1 LRPDKG
7 QKIFYM
13 KAKMRQ
19 SRTLGYFTA
28 FVALGMASAALG
40 PALPSLADHT
50 RSQLSEISF
59 LFTAHAL
66 GYLLGS
72 FQGGRLYD
80 RIPGHPLIAV
90 VLIAMA
96 AMLALVPLMSFL
108 WALALVMLILGVAG
122 GAVDVGGN
130 TMLVWV
136 HGRKVGPF
144 MNGLH
149 FCFGA
154 GSFLSP
160 IILAMSL
167 SLSGDVTWGYW
178 VLALAMVPAAIW
190 LFPLPSPTAQ
200 AAPDGSVE
208 ERDIA
213 SSAND
218 KGTGTGHRTNRLILL
233 IALLL
238 FLYVAAEA
246 AFGGWI
252 FTYARDS
259 KLAAA
264 ASAAYLTSAFWGA
277 LTFGRL
283 LAIPIAARVRPIR
296 ILFADLAGCLAS
308 LGTILLWPDSPLAL
322 WVGTLGL
329 GFSMASIF
337 PTAISLAERHLP
349 ITGQAT
355 GWFLVGAS
363 AGAMFLPWLIG
374 QMYDERGP
382 QVAMMLIAI
391 DLVVALGI
399 LITWT
404 LYASPVDTTR
414 QVVV

>member
-1 LRPDKG
+1 MNANK
-7 QKIFYM
+7 
-13 KAKMRQ
+13 RQ
-19 SRTLGYFTA
+19 SKTLGYFTA
-28 FVALGMASAALG
+28 FAALGMATAALG

-50 RSQLSEISF
+50 RSQLNEISF

-66 GYLLGS
+66 GYLVGS

-90 VLIAMA
+90 VLITMA
-96 AMLALVPLMSFL
+96 AMLALVPLVSLL

-130 TMLVWV
+130 TLLVWV
-136 HGRKVGPF
+136 HGRNVGPY

-149 FCFGA
+149 FFFGA

-160 IILAMSL
+160 IILAISL
-167 SLSGDVTWGYW
+167 SLSDDVTWGYW
-178 VLALAMVPAAIW
+178 ALALAMVPAAIW
-190 LFPLPSPTAQ
+190 LFRLPSPVARATSGGSGEEHDTAPS
-200 AAPDGSVE
+200 AGDTGSG
-208 ERDIA
+208 R
-213 SSAND
+213 
-218 KGTGTGHRTNRLILL
+218 GRRTNRLIFL

-259 KLAAA
+259 NLAAA

-283 LAIPIAARVRPIR
+283 LAVPIAARVRPIR
-296 ILFADLAGCLAS
+296 ILFADLGGCLAS
-308 LGTILLWPDSPLAL
+308 LGAILLWPDSPLAL
-322 WVGTLGL
+322 WAGTLGL

-337 PTAISLAERHLP
+337 PTAISLAERYLP
-349 ITGQAT
+349 ITGRAT

-374 QMYDERGP
+374 QVYDVQWP
-382 QVAMMLIAI
+382 QVTMVVIAV
-391 DLVVALGI
+391 DLVVALAI
-399 LITWT
+399 LVTWT
-404 LYASPVDTTR
+404 LYAVPVDTTR

>member
-1 LRPDKG
+1 MNANK
-7 QKIFYM
+7 
-13 KAKMRQ
+13 RQ
-19 SRTLGYFTA
+19 SKTLGYFTA
-28 FVALGMASAALG
+28 FVALGMATAALG

-50 RSQLSEISF
+50 RSQLNEISF

-66 GYLLGS
+66 GYLVGS

-90 VLIAMA
+90 VLITMA
-96 AMLALVPLMSFL
+96 AMLALVPLVSLL

-130 TMLVWV
+130 TLFVWV
-136 HGRKVGPF
+136 HGRNVGPY

-149 FCFGA
+149 FFFGA

-160 IILAMSL
+160 IILAISL
-167 SLSGDVTWGYW
+167 SLSDDVTWGYW
-178 VLALAMVPAAIW
+178 ALAVGMVPAAIW
-190 LFPLPSPTAQ
+190 LFRLPSPDARATSGGSGGEHDTAPS
-200 AAPDGSVE
+200 AGDTGSG
-208 ERDIA
+208 R
-213 SSAND
+213 
-218 KGTGTGHRTNRLILL
+218 GRRTNRLIFL

-259 KLAAA
+259 NLAAA

-283 LAIPIAARVRPIR
+283 LAVPIAARVRPIR
-296 ILFADLAGCLAS
+296 ILFADLGGCLAS
-308 LGTILLWPDSPLAL
+308 LGAILLWPESPLAL

-337 PTAISLAERHLP
+337 PTAISLAERYLP
-349 ITGQAT
+349 ITGRAT

-374 QMYDERGP
+374 QVYDVRWP
-382 QVAMMLIAI
+382 QVTMVVIAV
-391 DLVVALGI
+391 DLVVALAI
-399 LITWT
+399 LVTWT
-404 LYASPVDTTR
+404 LYAVPVDTTR

>member
-1 LRPDKG
+1 
-7 QKIFYM
+7 M
-13 KAKMRQ
+13 NANMRQ
-19 SRTLGYFTA
+19 SKTLGYFTA
-28 FVALGMASAALG
+28 FVALGMATAALG

-50 RSQLSEISF
+50 RSQLNEISF

-66 GYLLGS
+66 GYLVGS

-80 RIPGHPLIAV
+80 RIPGHPLMAV
-90 VLIAMA
+90 VLITMA
-96 AMLALVPLMSFL
+96 AMLALVPLVSLL

-130 TMLVWV
+130 TLLVWV
-136 HGRKVGPF
+136 HGRNVGPY

-149 FCFGA
+149 FFFGA

-160 IILAMSL
+160 IILAISL
-167 SLSGDVTWGYW
+167 SLSNDVTWGYW
-178 VLALAMVPAAIW
+178 ALALAMVPAAIW
-190 LFPLPSPTAQ
+190 LFRLPSPVGRATSGGSGEEHDTAPS
-200 AAPDGSVE
+200 AGDTGSG
-208 ERDIA
+208 R
-213 SSAND
+213 
-218 KGTGTGHRTNRLILL
+218 GRRTNRLIFL

-259 KLAAA
+259 SLAAA
-264 ASAAYLTSAFWGA
+264 TSAAYLTSAFWGA

-283 LAIPIAARVRPIR
+283 LAVPIAARVRPIR
-296 ILFADLAGCLAS
+296 ILFADLGGCLAS
-308 LGTILLWPDSPLAL
+308 LGAILLWPDSPLAL
-322 WVGTLGL
+322 WAGTLGL

-337 PTAISLAERHLP
+337 PTAISLAERYLP
-349 ITGQAT
+349 ITGRAT

-374 QMYDERGP
+374 QVYDVHGP
-382 QVAMMLIAI
+382 QIAMMVIAI
-391 DLVVALGI
+391 DLVVALAI
-399 LITWT
+399 LVAWT
-404 LYASPVDTTR
+404 LYAAPVDTTR

>member
-1 LRPDKG
+1 MNANK
-7 QKIFYM
+7 
-13 KAKMRQ
+13 RQ
-19 SRTLGYFTA
+19 SKTLGYFTA
-28 FVALGMASAALG
+28 FVALGMATAALG

-50 RSQLSEISF
+50 RSQLNEISF

-66 GYLLGS
+66 GYLVGS

-90 VLIAMA
+90 VLITMA
-96 AMLALVPLMSFL
+96 AMLALVPLVSLL

-130 TMLVWV
+130 TLLVWV
-136 HGRKVGPF
+136 HGRNVGPY

-149 FCFGA
+149 FFFGA

-160 IILAMSL
+160 IILAISL
-167 SLSGDVTWGYW
+167 SLSDDVTWGYW
-178 VLALAMVPAAIW
+178 ALAVAMVPAAIW
-190 LFPLPSPTAQ
+190 LFRLPSPVARATSGGSGEEHDTAPS
-200 AAPDGSVE
+200 AGDTGSG
-208 ERDIA
+208 R
-213 SSAND
+213 
-218 KGTGTGHRTNRLILL
+218 GRRTNRLIFL

-259 KLAAA
+259 NLAAA

-283 LAIPIAARVRPIR
+283 LAVPIAARVRPIR
-296 ILFADLAGCLAS
+296 ILFADLGGCLAS
-308 LGTILLWPDSPLAL
+308 LGAILLWPESPLAL

-337 PTAISLAERHLP
+337 PTAISLAERYLP
-349 ITGQAT
+349 ITGRAT

-374 QMYDERGP
+374 QVYDVHWP
-382 QVAMMLIAI
+382 QVTMVVIAV
-391 DLVVALGI
+391 DLVVALAI
-399 LITWT
+399 LVTWT
-404 LYASPVDTTR
+404 LYAVPVDTTR